1 MARGLFSVSNLIKE
15 REAQGNIASLF
26 LKRIEEAVVKLEPEI
41 KPSIYYKPSSLICMR
56 QMYFTR
62 LGIEQ
67 EEEKKSAAGI
77 GICESGTDR
86 HDRIQ
91 RVLAQMKNLGMEFEY
106 IDVETYVKEHNLTD
120 IEIKDK
126 KGMET
131 KCFNKRYNISFLT
144 DGIIRYIPTNKYF
157 IFEYKTEVS
166 MKFRNRT
173 EEEMVH
179 RTQAACYSLSF
190 GIDDTLFVY
199 ENRDVCEKKAFHYH
213 SDYNEQKAK
222 VIDKIK
228 TCEEHLKNGKVPPK
242 LTNKDIDPNFIGGK
256 DRVSGPS
263 AKICQYCKYKKE
275 CSKYL

>member
-15 REAQGNIASLF
+15 QEAQNNVASLF
-26 LKRIEEAVVKLEPEI
+26 LKRIEEAVVKLEPEF

-62 LGIEQ
+62 QGIPPED
-67 EEEKKSAAGI
+67 EKKTAAAI

-91 RVLAQMKNLGMEFEY
+91 RVLASMKDLGMEFEY
-106 IDVETYVKEHNLTD
+106 IDVETYVKEHNLLD
-120 IEIKDK
+120 IEIKEK

-166 MKFRNRT
+166 MKFRNRES
-173 EEEMVH
+173 EELTH

-199 ENRDVCEKKAFHYH
+199 ENRDICEKKAFHYH

-228 TCEEHLKNGKVPPK
+228 ACEDHLEKGIVPPK

-256 DRVSGPS
+256 DRVTGPS
-263 AKICQYCKYKKE
+263 AKICQYCKFKKE

>member
-1 MARGLFSVSNLIKE
+1 MARGLFSVSNLIREK
-15 REAQGNIASLF
+15 EAQNNVASLF
-26 LKRIEEAVVKLEPEI
+26 LRRIEEAIVKLEPEY
-41 KPSIYYKPSSLICMR
+41 KPSIYYKPSSLICLR

-62 LGIEQ
+62 QGIEP
-67 EEEKKSAAGI
+67 EDEKKSASAI

-91 RVLAQMKNLGMEFEY
+91 RVLAEMKSLGMEFEY
-106 IDVETYVKEHNLTD
+106 IDVETYVKEHNLID
-120 IEIKDK
+120 IEIIDK

-144 DGIIRYIPTNKYF
+144 DGIIKYIPTNKYF

-166 MKFRNRT
+166 MKFRNR
-173 EEEMVH
+173 EEEEAVH

-199 ENRDVCEKKAFHYH
+199 ENRDICEKKAFHYH
-213 SDYNEQKAK
+213 SDYAEQKTK
-222 VIDKIK
+222 VVDKINL
-228 TCEEHLKNGKVPPK
+228 CEQYLAKGEVPPK
-242 LTNKDIDPNFIGGK
+242 VTNKDIDPNFIGGK
-256 DRVSGPS
+256 DRVTGPS

>member
-15 REAQGNIASLF
+15 QEAQNNVASLF
-26 LKRIEEAVVKLEPEI
+26 LRRIEEAIVKLEPEF
-41 KPSIYYKPSSLICMR
+41 KPSIYYKPSSLICLR

-62 LGIEQ
+62 QGITPED
-67 EEEKKSAAGI
+67 EKKTAAGI

-91 RVLAQMKNLGMEFEY
+91 RVLSKMKDLGMEFEY

-120 IEIKDK
+120 IEIKEK

-144 DGIIRYIPTNKYF
+144 DGIIKYIPTNKYF

-166 MKFRNRT
+166 MKFRNRDG
-173 EEEMVH
+173 EELTH

-199 ENRDVCEKKAFHYH
+199 ENRDICEKKVFHYH
-213 SDYNEQKAK
+213 SDYSEQKEK

-228 TCEEHLKNGKVPPK
+228 KCEEYLTNGVVPPK
-242 LTNKDIDPNFIGGK
+242 LTNKDIDPNFVGGK

-263 AKICQYCKYKKE
+263 AKICQYCKYKRE

>member
-15 REAQGNIASLF
+15 QEAQNNVASLF
-26 LKRIEEAVVKLEPEI
+26 LKRIEEAIVKLEPEF

-62 LGIEQ
+62 LGIPPED
-67 EEEKKSAAGI
+67 EKKSAAGI

-91 RVLAQMKNLGMEFEY
+91 RVLSQMKELGMEFEY

-120 IEIKDK
+120 IEIKEK

-166 MKFRNRT
+166 MKFRSR
-173 EEEMVH
+173 ESEEMTH

-199 ENRDVCEKKAFHYH
+199 ENRDVCEKKVFHYH
-213 SDYNEQKAK
+213 SDYNEQKTK
-222 VIDKIK
+222 VIDKITK
-228 TCEEHLKNGKVPPK
+228 CEEYLAKGMVPPK
-242 LTNKDIDPNFIGGK
+242 VTNKDIDPNFVGGK
-256 DRVSGPS
+256 DRVTGPS
-263 AKICQYCKYKKE
+263 AKTCQYCKYKKE
-275 CSKYL
+275 CCKYL

>member
-1 MARGLFSVSNLIKE
+1 MARGLFSVSNLIKDK
-15 REAQGNIASLF
+15 EASKNVASLF
-26 LKRIEEAVVKLEPEI
+26 LKRIEEAIVKLEPDY

-62 LGIEQ
+62 KGVEP
-67 EEEKKSAAGI
+67 EDEKKTAAGI

-91 RVLAQMKNLGMEFEY
+91 RVLAKMKELGMEFEY

-120 IEIKDK
+120 IEIIEK

-144 DGIIRYIPTNKYF
+144 DGIIRYIPDNSYY
-157 IFEYKTEVS
+157 IFEYKTEIS
-166 MKFRNRT
+166 NKFRNREQ
-173 EEEMVH
+173 EEITH

-190 GIDDTLFVY
+190 HIDDTLFIY
-199 ENRDVCEKKAFHYH
+199 ENRDVCEKKVFLYH
-213 SDYNEQKAK
+213 SDYTEQKTK

-228 TCEEHLKNGKVPPK
+228 KCEEYLANNTIPPK
-242 LTNKDIDPNFIGGK
+242 LTNKDIDPNFVGGR